1 MSKFARPRQ
10 EMSEPDRW
18 RAALEAALR
27 VSEIVSSA
35 TAVPEAV
42 QSVVRTAI
50 ELLGAE
56 RSSIMLLDETGR
68 ELVLVAAAGQSP
80 GVPLGH
86 RVLVGEGVAGRVLAT
101 GQCLRIEGEVEP
113 DAFINFAPK
122 SRPIASSIVAPL
134 RVNGGAIGVLS
145 LAMSHA
151 SPPFTEADKRLAQ
164 MLADQAAGLINRT
177 KLHEQAERRSADLA
191 ALIEASKGLLGVLDL
206 EALLQ
211 AILDGGSRLTGATQ
225 GFACLFDPAA
235 GTLSRGVFRGVDKA
249 LIRDLTH
256 LPETRAVV
264 DDVGLAFVEHEELGR
279 FVALGL
285 RSSQGTK
292 GLLVVRGEAALV
304 DDRGYLLRAFG
315 QQCASALGSA
325 ELHAVVG
332 RKESELG
339 SIIQSVPN
347 PIVLADSSGN
357 IASLNPSAEQLFG
370 VSALFSTGAPVRG
383 TLANTEVE
391 ELLLGQGEVVTE
403 VEIGTPA
410 RTFKVRTR
418 DVRVPGAPMGRLL
431 VMDDVT
437 TEREM
442 VQTQHDFVA
451 MIGHELRTPLTLIKG
466 FAKMLLKRA
475 DNVRPD
481 EMREAVATIAVKSSQ
496 LERLIEDLLYV
507 SKIEAREARVRVEQ
521 VDVAA
526 TIRHT
531 ASEVLGDY
539 AEREVSL
546 DLPSELTWPCDE
558 TKLALVV
565 RHLVDNAL
573 KYSEAPAP
581 VVIRATQDDDELR
594 VDVIDRGVGIVSSDI
609 PHIFERF
616 RQLDGSSTREHG
628 GTGVGLYLC
637 AQLMRVQDG
646 RIWVDSAWGKGSTFS
661 FTLPRRALRSNMV
674 KLTGEAAIQR
684 AATRG
689 SSQPQ
694 QRAVPPPGASPAAGR
709 S

>member
-1 MSKFARPRQ
+1 MSKFARPRA
-10 EMSEPDRW
+10 EGTEPDRW

-42 QSVVRTAI
+42 QSVVRIAI
-50 ELLGAE
+50 DLLGAE
-56 RSSIMLLDETGR
+56 RSSIMLLDDVGH
-68 ELVLVAAAGQSP
+68 ELVLVAAAGETP

-86 RVLVGEGVAGRVLAT
+86 RVRVGEGVAGRVLAT
-101 GQCLRIEGEVEP
+101 GQCLRIDGEVDR

-122 SRPIASSIVAPL
+122 NPPIASSIVAPL
-134 RVNGGAIGVLS
+134 RVNGRAIGVLS
-145 LAMSHA
+145 LATARSA
-151 SPPFTEADKRLAQ
+151 PPFTDADKRLAQ

-211 AILDGGSRLTGATQ
+211 AILDGGSRLTSATQ
-225 GFACLFDPAA
+225 GFACLFDATTGA
-235 GTLSRGVFRGVDKA
+235 LARGVFRAVDKA
-249 LIRDLTH
+249 LIRSITQLPATTSVIDEVGVSVVTH
-256 LPETRAVV
+256 DTA
-264 DDVGLAFVEHEELGR
+264 GAFV
-279 FVALGL
+279 AIGL

-304 DDRGYLLRAFG
+304 EERGYLLRAFA
-315 QQCASALGSA
+315 QQCATALGTA
-325 ELHAVVG
+325 ELYAVVG

-347 PIVLADSSGN
+347 PIVLADSNGN

-370 VSALFSTGAPVRG
+370 TSSVFSIGAPVRG
-383 TLANTEVE
+383 TLSNHEIE
-391 ELLLGQGEVVTE
+391 ELLLGQGEVLTE

-437 TEREM
+437 AEREM

-451 MIGHELRTPLTLIKG
+451 MIGHELRTPLTIIKG

-481 EMREAVATIAVKSSQ
+481 ETREAVRTIATKSGQ

-507 SKIEAREARVRVEQ
+507 SKIEAREARIRVEQ

-526 TIRHT
+526 TIQHT
-531 ASEVLGDY
+531 AAEVLADHPD
-539 AEREVSL
+539 REVDL
-546 DLPSELTWPCDE
+546 DLPAELTWACDE
-558 TKLALVV
+558 TKLALVI

-573 KYSEAPAP
+573 KYSDAPAP
-581 VVIRATQDDDELR
+581 VVIRATQDDDEVR

-637 AQLMRVQDG
+637 AQLMKVQGG

-661 FTLPRRALRSNMV
+661 FTLPRRALRSDMV
-674 KLTGEAAIQR
+674 NLRGGSAPPR
-684 AATRG
+684 AATSG
-689 SSQPQ
+689 SSQPPQ
-694 QRAVPPPGASPAAGR
+694 QDAPPPGASPAAGR